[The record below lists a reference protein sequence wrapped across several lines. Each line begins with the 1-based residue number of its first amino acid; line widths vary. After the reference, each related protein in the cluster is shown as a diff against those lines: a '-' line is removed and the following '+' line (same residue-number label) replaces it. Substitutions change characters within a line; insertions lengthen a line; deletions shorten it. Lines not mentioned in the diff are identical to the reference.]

1 MPRSFLAGNK
11 KTEIWGCRVVLGK
24 HTQPFVIDT
33 IRLKRISR
41 RSILGAL
48 GIGVP
53 SAVWAAAIEPNFL
66 SITKKDIT
74 LPRWPKALDGFRIAQ
89 LTDIHYRPDT
99 DEKLLEKIKTELK
112 KDPVDLIT
120 LTGDFVINKRNI
132 LPELFGNL
140 KSLEAK
146 HGIMASPGNHDRWH
160 FNTAII
166 RKEVQAAGFDYLQNA
181 GTMLSIKGEN
191 VYINGLDSI
200 WGGHPATAPAWAGH
214 RGDAPVISLVHEPDP
229 FDDLRANKRIDLQL
243 SGHTHG
249 GQCRVPLIGYAP
261 VKVKYG
267 RNYIYGH
274 YEKDDSH
281 LWVGRGIGTVG
292 PRVRFACAP
301 ELAILTLRSSS

>member
-1 MPRSFLAGNK
+1 MLNK
-11 KTEIWGCRVVLGK
+11 T
-24 HTQPFVIDT
+24 
-33 IRLKRISR
+33 RLKRISR
-41 RSILGAL
+41 RSILGAI

-53 SAVWAAAIEPNFL
+53 SSVWAAAIEPNLL
-66 SITKKDIT
+66 SVTRKDIT
-74 LPRWPKALDGFRIAQ
+74 LPRWPAALDGFRIAQ
-89 LTDIHYRPDT
+89 LTDIHYRPGT
-99 DEKLLEKIKTELK
+99 DDRLLEKIKAALIKE
-112 KDPVDLIT
+112 PVDLIT
-120 LTGDFVINKRNI
+120 LTGDFVINEVNV
-132 LPELFGNL
+132 LPVLFKNL
-140 KSLEAK
+140 STLQAN
-146 HGIMASPGNHDRWH
+146 HGIFASPGNHDRWH
-160 FNTAII
+160 FSGASI

-191 VYINGLDSI
+191 IYVNGLDTI
-200 WGGHPATAPAWAGH
+200 WGGHPATEPAWAGH

-229 FDDLRANKRIDLQL
+229 FDDLRAHKRIDLQL

-274 YEKDDSH
+274 FKKDDSH

-292 PRVRFACAP
+292 TRVRFACAP